1 MDRALHLTEKTPR
14 ATKPD
19 HWKSVTRIKL
29 PVGFKA
35 HKSADSGV
43 PVGGDASRCRLHE
56 VTLSVFK
63 RWRLN
68 GADAGQ

>member
-19 HWKSVTRIKL
+19 HCESVTRIKL
-29 PVGFKA
+29 PVGLKA
-35 HKSADSGV
+35 HKPADSGV
-43 PVGGDASRCRLHE
+43 PVGGDASRCRANE

-63 RWRLN
+63 RGCLSR
-68 GADAGQ
+68 A